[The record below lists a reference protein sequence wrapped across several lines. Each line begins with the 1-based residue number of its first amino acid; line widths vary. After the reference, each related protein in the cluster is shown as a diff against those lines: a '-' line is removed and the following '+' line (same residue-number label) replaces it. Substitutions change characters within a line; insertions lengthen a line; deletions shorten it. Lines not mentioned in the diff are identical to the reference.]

1 MKQKISNTPFFH
13 LTVWPIY
20 FPLARGTG
28 GGGIFQVK
36 EIHSTR
42 SLPLSH

>member
-13 LTVWPIY
+13 LTVRPIY

-28 GGGIFQVK
+28 GGIFQVK
-36 EIHSTR
+36 EILSTR